1 MVSTNWALLL
11 LGIYRFCMHKMK
23 GALQD
28 FDEIISTDVDDTQNI
43 KIEALTERA
52 CLKLSTGDIDG
63 AEQDFEMAIII
74 DPKNATTY
82 HKRAKFGRH
91 RFVRRL

>member
-28 FDEIISTDVDDTQNI
+28 FDEIISTDVDDT
-43 KIEALTERA
+43 
-52 CLKLSTGDIDG
+52 
-63 AEQDFEMAIII
+63 
-74 DPKNATTY
+74 
-82 HKRAKFGRH
+82 
-91 RFVRRL
+91 